1 MKNVVKYHQTHNLL
15 LMMQRSMIVKDPV
28 SNFTC
33 LIVDDPTSNL
43 DVTIQAQILNRLRV
57 VQLHY

>member
-1 MKNVVKYHQTHNLL
+1 
-15 LMMQRSMIVKDPV
+15 MMQRSMIVKDPV